1 MQKIFKILILLAFI
15 LFVNSFYIPNN
26 KYNYILVLHDKLRSE
41 VINDLEEFPFEMVSG
56 SAESINKLNLSIEN
70 DLKNKKLIA
79 LASFLF
85 SSLLFF
91 YNSANPSVSN
101 IAILHAMEKDS
112 KSFEASMCNNKPTLI
127 DFYADWCG
135 SCKAMA
141 PVMRSLEMQYGDK
154 INFITLDGTKK
165 TNIDLVG
172 RFKVDGIPH
181 MAFMS
186 KNNEVETALI
196 GAVPKKIMKEN
207 LDALLKVFHIYLPF
221 SD

>member
-1 MQKIFKILILLAFI
+1 
-15 LFVNSFYIPNN
+15 
-26 KYNYILVLHDKLRSE
+26 VLHDKLRSE

-79 LASFLF
+79 LGSFLF

-135 SCKAMA
+135 SCKAMV